1 MNYIQ
6 IIYNCQGREQKM
18 LKNQNDEQLRQRG
31 ISEKVIPFYQVWQE
45 LVNAKTLDIYQY
57 RILTSLSALEELAEV
72 LVKTIKGVFT
82 NDANVESCREE
93 TLYILNAD
101 MIVEKY
107 YKAIGNRLKYAL
119 GSKPKTDAEK
129 TRLLAQVKYA
139 INEMG
144 TTYEENAVE
153 ELKKSI
159 DAGKIKEI
167 VFYANIVASQ
177 AAHNGWST
185 QALSDLLRFF
195 REEKEFDEQW
205 DLFKQT
211 VLNHEKKSHNILIY
225 IPFKNQR
232 NGNNPDTLGILE
244 HLGLDVC
251 TYEQLTREYSS
262 ISDITSLLKAE
273 KKYFR
278 VNALAYD
285 IYSAAHIAIREISD
299 LLNMASFYN
308 LVSAWNLSS
317 VSIVVIDDVSK
328 YHKAFNAEQLYRTYD
343 YLDSSGKVFEYTK
356 NIFTN
361 ANKMTIREKLTG
373 AFGYANIS
381 RASLFQEEKYM
392 NLWVALESLA
402 RTRMYSDII
411 TNVKKTVPAAMSLRY
426 IYRIVRNYVE
436 DCIRCKVTYDF
447 PEYCIDMKQETK
459 QKLVKETI
467 EVFRDSELYNQLLQ
481 KCKVNSLLQYR
492 TEKIYEILND
502 SKMLKAKV
510 KNHHDRVEWQ
520 IQRLYRIRNEIV
532 HSALQN
538 ETSLITYIEH
548 LYDYLS
554 IYITEIVS
562 CMSEGKEGTLEEA
575 LAVIK
580 DNYDVFIS
588 LIEQNDQLLIEEK
601 VVKTGVINLI

>member
-1 MNYIQ
+1 
-6 IIYNCQGREQKM
+6 M
-18 LKNQNDEQLRQRG
+18 LKNQNDEQLKLRG
-31 ISEKVIPFYQVWQE
+31 INEKVIPFYQVWKE

-72 LVKTIKGVFT
+72 LEKTIKGVFT
-82 NDANVESCREE
+82 NDANVEACREE
-93 TLYILNAD
+93 TIYILNAD
-101 MIVEKY
+101 LIIEKY
-107 YKAIGNRLKYAL
+107 YKAIGNRLKFAL
-119 GSKPKTDAEK
+119 GSKPKVDAEK

-139 INEMG
+139 INKMVP
-144 TTYEENAVE
+144 TYEENAVE
-153 ELKKSI
+153 ELKNSI
-159 DAGKIKEI
+159 IAGNMKEI
-167 VFYANIVASQ
+167 AFYANIVASQ
-177 AAHNGWST
+177 SAHNGWST
-185 QALSDLLRFF
+185 QALNDLLRFF
-195 REEKEFDEQW
+195 MEEKEFDEQW
-205 DLFKQT
+205 ELFQNT
-211 VLNHEKKSHNILIY
+211 ILNREKKSHDVLIH
-225 IPFKNQR
+225 IPFRNQSYGD
-232 NGNNPDTLGILE
+232 NSDTLGILKN
-244 HLGLDVC
+244 LGMDIC
-251 TYEQLTREYSS
+251 TYEKLTRDYSS
-262 ISDITSLLKAE
+262 ICDITSLLKAE

-278 VNALAYD
+278 VNVLAFD
-285 IYSAAHIAIREISD
+285 IYSAAHIAIRELSD
-299 LLNMASFYN
+299 ILNMASFYN
-308 LVSAWNLSS
+308 LVSAWDLSS
-317 VSIVVIDDVSK
+317 VSIVVINDVTK

-343 YLDSSGKVFEYTK
+343 YLDSSSKVFEYTK

-361 ANKMTIREKLTG
+361 EKRKLLREKLTG

-436 DCIRCKVTYDF
+436 DCIRCRVVFDF
-447 PEYCIDMKQETK
+447 PEHCIDMKQETK

-467 EVFRDSELYNQLLQ
+467 EVFRDSELYDLLLQ
-481 KCKVNSLLQYR
+481 KCKVNSLLRYR
-492 TEKIYEILND
+492 TERVYEILND
-502 SKMLKAKV
+502 SKMLKTKV
-510 KNHHDRVEWQ
+510 KNHHDRIEWQ

-554 IYITEIVS
+554 IYITEIVT
-562 CMSEGKEGTLEEA
+562 CMSEGKEGTLEET

-580 DNYDVFIS
+580 DNYDVFIA

>member
-1 MNYIQ
+1 
-6 IIYNCQGREQKM
+6 M
-18 LKNQNDEQLRQRG
+18 LKNQNDGQLKQRG
-31 ISEKVIPFYQVWQE
+31 IFEKVIPFYQVWQE
-45 LVNAKTLDIYQY
+45 LVNVKTLDIYQY

-72 LVKTIKGVFT
+72 LDKTSRGVFT

-93 TLYILNAD
+93 TIYILNAD
-101 MIVEKY
+101 LIIEKY
-107 YKAIGNRLKYAL
+107 YKAIGNRLKFTL

-129 TRLLAQVKYA
+129 TRLFAQVKYA
-139 INEMG
+139 INEM
-144 TTYEENAVE
+144 TPTYEENAVE
-153 ELKKSI
+153 ELKNSI
-159 DAGKIKEI
+159 VAGNMKEI

-177 AAHNGWST
+177 CVHNGWSK
-185 QALSDLLRFF
+185 QALNDLLRFF

-205 DLFKQT
+205 DLFKET
-211 VLNHEKKSHNILIY
+211 ILNREKKSHDVLIY
-225 IPFKNQR
+225 IPFRNQKNGD
-232 NGNNPDTLGILE
+232 NTDTLGKLE
-244 HLGLDVC
+244 HLGLNIC
-251 TYEQLTREYSS
+251 TYEQLTSEYSS
-262 ISDITSLLKAE
+262 INDITSLLKAE

-278 VNALAYD
+278 VNVLGFD

-308 LVSAWNLSS
+308 LVSAWDLSS
-317 VSIVVIDDVSK
+317 VSIVVINNGTK

-343 YLDSSGKVFEYTK
+343 YLDSSSKVFEYTK

-361 ANKMTIREKLTG
+361 DNIMNLREKLTG

-436 DCIRCKVTYDF
+436 DCIRCRVAFDF
-447 PEYCIDMKQETK
+447 PEHCIDMKQEKK
-459 QKLVKETI
+459 QNLVKETI
-467 EVFRDSELYNQLLQ
+467 EVFRNPELYKLLLQ
-481 KCKVNSLLQYR
+481 KCKVNTLLQYR
-492 TEKIYEILND
+492 TKKVYEILND
-502 SKMLKAKV
+502 SKMLKSKV
-510 KNHHDRVEWQ
+510 KNHHDRIEWQ

-554 IYITEIVS
+554 TYITEIVT

-580 DNYDVFIS
+580 DNYDVFIA
-588 LIEQNDQLLIEEK
+588 LIEQNDQLIEEK
-601 VVKTGVINLI
+601 VIKTGVINLI